1 MNLMSFM
8 EAMGT
13 SKIPVIA
20 SFFLG
25 LMTAISPCPLA
36 TNIASIAYISKRIND
51 RRHTLLVGFI
61 YTLGRMFTYIVIASL
76 VVFIGL
82 NIQAISLSL
91 QRYGERII
99 GPFLIIMGLI
109 MLDTFRINLFS
120 GGGQLNSLKERLS
133 KKGVFGGFF
142 LGVVFALSFC
152 PFSAVLFFGMLIPLS
167 LKTGD
172 PIILPSVFAFGTGL
186 PVIIFSFILAY
197 SVSKLANIVN
207 RVQVFE
213 SWMRKVASLV
223 FIIMGIYYSITQ
235 YLLR

>member
-36 TNIASIAYISKRIND
+36 TNIAAIAYISKRIND

-109 MLDTFRINLFS
+109 MLDIFRINLFS

-133 KKGVFGGFF
+133 EKGILGGFF
-142 LGVVFALSFC
+142 LGVVFSLSFC
-152 PFSAVLFFGMLIPLS
+152 PLSAVLFFGMLIPLS

-213 SWMRKVASLV
+213 SWMRKMVSLV